1 MKKCPVCGKEWSDA
15 TRFCGSCGAKLED
28 GNIVVPDIVP
38 DDGKEEQRKKT
49 EPVKPSVKKTIEPVR
64 PKTGETAENKKIAE
78 EKEEEK
84 NTAER
89 KRAEYNK
96 SDAVLPVKRRK
107 KGWKKRAVKTGA
119 ITLPPRPEQW
129 ILRKNITGISRKNIT
144 TTPGSRNAAVQ
155 CWISIKKTVNRSF
168 YGRAFSIRIP
178 TILLRPHGTPCI
190 RAENLPF
197 RLSCPASMKTA
208 PASTS

>member
-64 PKTGETAENKKIAE
+64 PKTRETAENKKIAE

-107 KGWKKRAVKTGA
+107 KGK
-119 ITLPPRPEQW
+119 
-129 ILRKNITGISRKNIT
+129 LRQHL
-144 TTPGSRNAAVQ
+144 A
-155 CWISIKKTVNRSF
+155 
-168 YGRAFSIRIP
+168 
-178 TILLRPHGTPCI
+178 
-190 RAENLPF
+190 
-197 RLSCPASMKTA
+197 
-208 PASTS
+208 

>member
-64 PKTGETAENKKIAE
+64 PKTRETAENKKIAE

-107 KGWKKRAVKTGA
+107 KRMENCDSTW
-119 ITLPPRPEQW
+119 PDC
-129 ILRKNITGISRKNIT
+129 NS
-144 TTPGSRNAAVQ
+144 GSR
-155 CWISIKKTVNRSF
+155 SSSF
-168 YGRAFSIRIP
+168 LCEVRGK
-178 TILLRPHGTPCI
+178 HGTPICRI
-190 RAENLPF
+190 IWGQL
-197 RLSCPASMKTA
+197 
-208 PASTS
+208 

>member
-64 PKTGETAENKKIAE
+64 PKTRETAENKKIAE

-84 NTAER
+84 TQLNIKEQNT
-89 KRAEYNK
+89 
-96 SDAVLPVKRRK
+96 
-107 KGWKKRAVKTGA
+107 
-119 ITLPPRPEQW
+119 I
-129 ILRKNITGISRKNIT
+129 
-144 TTPGSRNAAVQ
+144 
-155 CWISIKKTVNRSF
+155 NR
-168 YGRAFSIRIP
+168 
-178 TILLRPHGTPCI
+178 TPCC
-190 RAENLPF
+190 R
-197 RLSCPASMKTA
+197 
-208 PASTS
+208 

>member
-84 NTAER
+84 AFIPFTDIR
-89 KRAEYNK
+89 
-96 SDAVLPVKRRK
+96 
-107 KGWKKRAVKTGA
+107 
-119 ITLPPRPEQW
+119 Q
-129 ILRKNITGISRKNIT
+129 
-144 TTPGSRNAAVQ
+144 
-155 CWISIKKTVNRSF
+155 TVS
-168 YGRAFSIRIP
+168 
-178 TILLRPHGTPCI
+178 
-190 RAENLPF
+190 
-197 RLSCPASMKTA
+197 KTA
-208 PASTS
+208 FR

>member
-64 PKTGETAENKKIAE
+64 TKTRETAENKKIAE

-89 KRAEYNK
+89 EAEPSNDQGNGDDK
-96 SDAVLPVKRRK
+96 SRMENCDSTWPDC
-107 KGWKKRAVKTGA
+107 
-119 ITLPPRPEQW
+119 
-129 ILRKNITGISRKNIT
+129 NS
-144 TTPGSRNAAVQ
+144 GSR
-155 CWISIKKTVNRSF
+155 SSSF
-168 YGRAFSIRIP
+168 LCEVRGKY
-178 TILLRPHGTPCI
+178 GTPICRI
-190 RAENLPF
+190 IWGQL
-197 RLSCPASMKTA
+197 
-208 PASTS
+208 

>member
-38 DDGKEEQRKKT
+38 DDGKEEQM
-49 EPVKPSVKKTIEPVR
+49 KKTIEPVR
-64 PKTGETAENKKIAE
+64 PKTRETAENKKIAE

-107 KGWKKRAVKTGA
+107 KGWKKCELA
-119 ITLPPRPEQW
+119 I
-129 ILRKNITGISRKNIT
+129 
-144 TTPGSRNAAVQ
+144 
-155 CWISIKKTVNRSF
+155 
-168 YGRAFSIRIP
+168 
-178 TILLRPHGTPCI
+178 
-190 RAENLPF
+190 
-197 RLSCPASMKTA
+197 
-208 PASTS
+208 

>member
-15 TRFCGSCGAKLED
+15 TRLCGSCGAKLED

-64 PKTGETAENKKIAE
+64 TKTRETAENKKIAE

-107 KGWKKRAVKTGA
+107 KGWKIAGVLAVL
-119 ITLPPRPEQW
+119 I
-129 ILRKNITGISRKNIT
+129 
-144 TTPGSRNAAVQ
+144 
-155 CWISIKKTVNRSF
+155 
-168 YGRAFSIRIP
+168 AFSRLYFYVHFPTDVLGGIVFGILSGVIGYKIVKKKIR
-178 TILLRPHGTPCI
+178 
-190 RAENLPF
+190 
-197 RLSCPASMKTA
+197 
-208 PASTS
+208 

>member
-64 PKTGETAENKKIAE
+64 PKTRETAENKKIAE

-84 NTAER
+84 IHGDEIGDSDPFTGCSGSMYFLSGEDSEKGSGAGKYTETGYGAE
-89 KRAEYNK
+89 
-96 SDAVLPVKRRK
+96 SGWRR
-107 KGWKKRAVKTGA
+107 
-119 ITLPPRPEQW
+119 
-129 ILRKNITGISRKNIT
+129 
-144 TTPGSRNAAVQ
+144 
-155 CWISIKKTVNRSF
+155 C
-168 YGRAFSIRIP
+168 YG
-178 TILLRPHGTPCI
+178 
-190 RAENLPF
+190 
-197 RLSCPASMKTA
+197 
-208 PASTS
+208 

>member
-64 PKTGETAENKKIAE
+64 TKTRETAENKKIAEEKEE

-107 KGWKKRAVKTGA
+107 KGWKIATALGLTAIVAVGA
-119 ITLPPRPEQW
+119 VVFCVKSGENMEHPFVELYGDSYEILTKEKLGHTIT
-129 ILRKNITGISRKNIT
+129 ITDNGLD
-144 TTPGSRNAAVQ
+144 
-155 CWISIKKTVNRSF
+155 W
-168 YGRAFSIRIP
+168 
-178 TILLRPHGTPCI
+178 
-190 RAENLPF
+190 
-197 RLSCPASMKTA
+197 
-208 PASTS
+208 